1 MNLHTVLRLPQSVF
15 APYTSITT
23 NVLFFD
29 NTGASEGVWFY
40 RMDMPEG
47 YKHFSKTKPIRIEH
61 FAPVKEWWEN
71 RRDIEEDGNPKAKFY
86 TVDELRDGGF
96 NLDLCGYPHE
106 EEEILP
112 PDELIR
118 NYKEERAKLD
128 AEIDQKL
135 ARICEILGIE
145 A

>member
-1 MNLHTVLRLPQSVF
+1 
-15 APYTSITT
+15 
-23 NVLFFD
+23 
-29 NTGASEGVWFY
+29 
-40 RMDMPEG
+40 MDMPEG
-47 YKHFSKTKPIRIEH
+47 YKHFSKTKPIRLEH

-86 TVDELRDGGF
+86 TADELRDGGF

-118 NYKEERAKLD
+118 SYKEERAKLD